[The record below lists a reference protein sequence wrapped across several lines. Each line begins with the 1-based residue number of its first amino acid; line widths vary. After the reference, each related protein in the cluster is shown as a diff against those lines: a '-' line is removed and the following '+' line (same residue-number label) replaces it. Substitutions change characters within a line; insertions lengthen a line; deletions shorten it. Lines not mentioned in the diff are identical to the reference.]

1 LCEYAIVLIYL
12 IASLPRY
19 RMPLPKPK
27 PGMTGQELHTLA
39 AKAHEAS
46 DLLKALAHQTRL
58 LILCILANEER
69 TVSEIEHILGIQQA
83 MVSQQLARLRLEGL
97 VNTRRQGRLV
107 YYSIGNVSVLAF
119 LESLFELFP
128 IAENC

>member
-1 LCEYAIVLIYL
+1 
-12 IASLPRY
+12 
-19 RMPLPKPK
+19 
-27 PGMTGQELHTLA
+27 MTGQELHKLA
-39 AKAHEAS
+39 GKAHEAS

-58 LILCILANEER
+58 LILCILATEER
-69 TVSEIEHILGIQQA
+69 TVGQIESILGIQQA

-97 VNTRRQGRLV
+97 VNTRREGRLV

-128 IAENC
+128 AAENS

>member
-1 LCEYAIVLIYL
+1 
-12 IASLPRY
+12 
-19 RMPLPKPK
+19 MPLPKPE

-39 AKAHEAS
+39 GKAHEVS
-46 DLLKALAHQTRL
+46 NLLKALAHQTRL

-69 TVSEIEHILGIQQA
+69 TVGEIENILGIQQA

-97 VNTRRQGRLV
+97 VHTRRQGRLV

-119 LESLFELFP
+119 LESLFDLFP
-128 IAENC
+128 AAENS

>member
-1 LCEYAIVLIYL
+1 
-12 IASLPRY
+12 
-19 RMPLPKPK
+19 MPLPKPE
-27 PGMTGQELHTLA
+27 PGMTGQELHKLA

-46 DLLKALAHQTRL
+46 DLLKALSHQSRL

-69 TVSEIEHILGIQQA
+69 TVGEIESILGIQQA

-107 YYSIGNVSVLAF
+107 YYSIGNLSVLAF
-119 LESLFELFP
+119 LESLFDLFP
-128 IAENC
+128 AAESG

>member
-1 LCEYAIVLIYL
+1 
-12 IASLPRY
+12 
-19 RMPLPKPK
+19 MPLPKPE
-27 PGMTGQELHTLA
+27 PGMSGQELHKLA
-39 AKAHEAS
+39 GNAREAS

-69 TVSEIEHILGIQQA
+69 TVGEIENILGIQQA

-107 YYSIGNVSVLAF
+107 YYRIGNTSVLAF
-119 LESLFELFP
+119 LESLFDLFP
-128 IAENC
+128 AAENN